1 MESILALCLTP
12 YASIRR
18 SAGYDDPTQR
28 RERIPYLIRMAS
40 EAPPLLA
47 ESGLCKRFFVLAML
61 VFAQRV
67 YKTRGVLSGV
77 KASFKAIAVSLKTVE
92 SPRVGESIPITNSF
106 TGLMLAL
113 CLVPYTSIRRSA
125 GYDDP
130 TQWRERIPY
139 LIRRAPEAPLL
150 LGGSGRWKR
159 FWVLVM
165 LAFAQRIYKTHG
177 VLSGVKASL
186 KAIAVSLRTVENPR
200 EDGPMTTRDWDSLI
214 YMKDVLSVFAGRT
227 KEAFSPEAGPNCP
240 DVTVVVPVYNGL
252 DHLERLL
259 PALLKHTSESV
270 RLLFVDDASPDPQV
284 GLFLEQALVGR
295 PDAVILRNER
305 NLGFTDTVNRGMAL
319 VETPY
324 AVLLNTDVVMAEN
337 WLPRLLAPF
346 ASTGRSVASVTPFSN
361 AAVFFSF
368 PLRGKDN
375 DFIPPFTLEETDRAF
390 ARLNPAVDRRCEIH
404 SGVGFCMAVNMACWK
419 TVGPLDAG
427 TFSRGYGEECDWC
440 MRAISRGWRNVLA
453 PNLFVQHVHGGSF
466 LSSEKKRL
474 CEAHQEILRKRW
486 PNIMAGIMKH
496 VQLNPWE
503 PYRIM
508 ASWLMSEGDNGCLLM
523 IDLDENTGGAVAY
536 RESQIRY
543 LQAEGWRIIL
553 LRYGRDDG
561 NWFLS
566 IRYLPEER
574 PVRLDSLQD
583 IEHLLD
589 VISVK
594 RVFVNNLAFYANID
608 EALEFLRRMK
618 RKHPFQLHYVFHDF
632 LSLCPSFFLLD
643 KNNRYCQSG
652 TPERCLSCAHG
663 NLNRVVAFEDLP
675 RWRSWWADFFD
686 VCDSMTCF
694 SQTTKDIVERVYS
707 LGDRLT
713 VQEHMPLAVF
723 TEKFTPPTAPE
734 SMELAF
740 VGNFVPQKGS
750 DTIYELAE
758 LFIAKGIKAR
768 IHIFGLSG
776 VNTPHPRIVRHG
788 TYLREN
794 LPVLFREQGIMA
806 VLFPSVWPETFSYV
820 VQECMGMEVPLVCF
834 DLGAPAERIRK
845 YAYSHAV
852 LAREISGQGLFDA
865 LDELILREYGY
876 SIRLFSI

>member
-1 MESILALCLTP
+1 
-12 YASIRR
+12 
-18 SAGYDDPTQR
+18 
-28 RERIPYLIRMAS
+28 
-40 EAPPLLA
+40 
-47 ESGLCKRFFVLAML
+47 
-61 VFAQRV
+61 
-67 YKTRGVLSGV
+67 
-77 KASFKAIAVSLKTVE
+77 
-92 SPRVGESIPITNSF
+92 
-106 TGLMLAL
+106 
-113 CLVPYTSIRRSA
+113 
-125 GYDDP
+125 
-130 TQWRERIPY
+130 
-139 LIRRAPEAPLL
+139 
-150 LGGSGRWKR
+150 
-159 FWVLVM
+159 
-165 LAFAQRIYKTHG
+165 
-177 VLSGVKASL
+177 
-186 KAIAVSLRTVENPR
+186 
-200 EDGPMTTRDWDSLI
+200 
-214 YMKDVLSVFAGRT
+214 
-227 KEAFSPEAGPNCP
+227 
-240 DVTVVVPVYNGL
+240 
-252 DHLERLL
+252 
-259 PALLKHTSESV
+259 
-270 RLLFVDDASPDPQV
+270 
-284 GLFLEQALVGR
+284 
-295 PDAVILRNER
+295 
-305 NLGFTDTVNRGMAL
+305 
-319 VETPY
+319 
-324 AVLLNTDVVMAEN
+324 
-337 WLPRLLAPF
+337 
-346 ASTGRSVASVTPFSN
+346 
-361 AAVFFSF
+361 
-368 PLRGKDN
+368 
-375 DFIPPFTLEETDRAF
+375 
-390 ARLNPAVDRRCEIH
+390 
-404 SGVGFCMAVNMACWK
+404 
-419 TVGPLDAG
+419 
-427 TFSRGYGEECDWC
+427 
-440 MRAISRGWRNVLA
+440 
-453 PNLFVQHVHGGSF
+453 
-466 LSSEKKRL
+466 
-474 CEAHQEILRKRW
+474 
-486 PNIMAGIMKH
+486 
-496 VQLNPWE
+496 
-503 PYRIM
+503 M

-788 TYLREN
+788 PTFVRICQYCSGSKALWRCFSHLSGLKRSAMSCRNVWAWRFHSSVLTSARQRSASANMPIRTQYLPEK
-794 LPVLFREQGIMA
+794 FRDRGSLM
-806 VLFPSVWPETFSYV
+806 
-820 VQECMGMEVPLVCF
+820 
-834 DLGAPAERIRK
+834 
-845 YAYSHAV
+845 
-852 LAREISGQGLFDA
+852 
-865 LDELILREYGY
+865 
-876 SIRLFSI
+876 RL